1 MNTTFSATV
10 IMLSSDSLTIDSD
23 SLIFQIQLETP
34 HIFEHALFEL
44 FSMGRLEK
52 TRPDVS

>member
-1 MNTTFSATV
+1 MSTTFSATV
-10 IMLSSDSLTIDSD
+10 IMWSSGSLTIDRD
-23 SLIFQIQLETP
+23 SLIFQIQLEAP
-34 HIFEHALFEL
+34 RVFEHALFEL